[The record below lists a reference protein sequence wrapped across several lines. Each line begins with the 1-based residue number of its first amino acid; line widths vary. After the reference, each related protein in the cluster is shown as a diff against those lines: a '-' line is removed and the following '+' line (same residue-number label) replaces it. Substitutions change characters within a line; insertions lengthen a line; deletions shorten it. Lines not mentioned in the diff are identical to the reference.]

1 MGIKKKD
8 AVLEAN
14 IHQDC
19 KKGMRGH
26 EPSPPAPGLSE
37 NITKFFQS
45 YAADLNV
52 VHDL

>member
-14 IHQDC
+14 IHKDR
-19 KKGMRGH
+19 KKGRQGH
-26 EPSPPAPGLSE
+26 ELSPPAPGLSE
-37 NITKFFQS
+37 NVTKFFQS